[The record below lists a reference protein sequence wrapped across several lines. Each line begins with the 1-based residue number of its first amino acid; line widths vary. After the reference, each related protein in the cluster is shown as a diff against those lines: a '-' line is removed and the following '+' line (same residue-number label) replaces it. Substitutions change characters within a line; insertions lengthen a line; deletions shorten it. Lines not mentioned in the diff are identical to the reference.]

1 MGDSGPRRR
10 LLGGSAGAAVAAACG
25 SLASSSSAPP
35 PADATRKKI
44 DTADLLR
51 RASFAEGVDLSRTGP
66 QPPPPK
72 RTPTRKLG
80 RMLSRR
86 SPSDVGAG
94 TSSPSSMVGAERE
107 LGRALRPEEGDE
119 GEREAA
125 QLAAAVG
132 ELGAQP
138 AEVDGRVEDRGRP
151 RRHGDLGHRL
161 RRRDDVR
168 GGRASKKAHVFST
181 ADGRELACFACAQP
195 INSLLF
201 CDIHPR
207 RAYLLAGTFG
217 GIINAFDV
225 SAGRDAGSTKFGG
238 GGDAVHAMAIGAAG
252 TKLAVG
258 GKSKHIIIYNVALA
272 EGGAAVLGAL
282 ELTEAARV
290 TPMGTVLALAF
301 DSLAEVLA
309 VGGEARVV
317 QVWLVPGARPPPAPG
332 TAAAAGAAGSLL
344 PGLDPGQPPLV
355 QFSCA
360 SAVHSIA

>member
-1 MGDSGPRRR
+1 MKANEKRRNSLQRSVSSGPNRRKWT
-10 LLGGSAGAAVAAACG
+10 GA
-25 SLASSSSAPP
+25 S
-35 PADATRKKI
+35 KI
-44 DTADLLR
+44 
-51 RASFAEGVDLSRTGP
+51 EVDLGDTVISVTV
-66 QPPPPK
+66 
-72 RTPTRKLG
+72 
-80 RMLSRR
+80 
-86 SPSDVGAG
+86 SDDETMFAAG
-94 TSSPSSMVGAERE
+94 G
-107 LGRALRPEEGDE
+107 
-119 GEREAA
+119 
-125 QLAAAVG
+125 
-132 ELGAQP
+132 
-138 AEVDGRVEDRGRP
+138 
-151 RRHGDLGHRL
+151 
-161 RRRDDVR
+161 
-168 GGRASKKAHVFST
+168 ASKKAHVFST

-317 QVWLVPGARPPPAPG
+317 QVWLVPGAAAAGAG
-332 TAAAAGAAGSLL
+332 TAAAAGAAGALL
-344 PGLDPGQPPLV
+344 PGLDPQPPLV
-355 QFSCA
+355 QFVRVGRPLDRLDGVGQTLAVGTSDLTELHHLHRGDERRCVGRLRRRRYKRRRLGCGTSRCYCRPAHQGGVSISEDEENPERKLPCA
-360 SAVHSIA
+360 QPAAR